1 MKIQTKWIKEQKKKQ
16 KVEQKKSET
25 KRKTYSGLML
35 QSVFNVSSSDDDYN
49 SLLQHQIRSRRR
61 KE

>member
-1 MKIQTKWIKEQKKKQ
+1 MKIQTKWIKEQKNK

-25 KRKTYSGLML
+25 KRKTYSRLML
-35 QSVFNVSSSDDDYN
+35 QSVFNVSSSDDNYN